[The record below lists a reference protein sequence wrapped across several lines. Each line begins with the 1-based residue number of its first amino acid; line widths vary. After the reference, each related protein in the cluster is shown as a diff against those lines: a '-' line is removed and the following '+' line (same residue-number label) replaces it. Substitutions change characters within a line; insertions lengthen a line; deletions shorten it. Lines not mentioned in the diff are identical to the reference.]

1 MFDKTIVKNISSLFS
16 IQIAGYVI
24 PLITLPYLVRTLGM
38 EGYGYL
44 GFSLAITQY
53 AGLLVN
59 YGFDLSATSAIAKC
73 RGDKHKVSEIFWN
86 IILIRLLTFCIST
99 ILIILVSIFIP
110 EIKVVLPILMAC
122 MIAVLGAA
130 LFPQW
135 LFQGKEQLG
144 LISMAR
150 ILAQVATVPL
160 LLFFVR
166 NSDDIWLAALIS
178 SSAGIIVSIYA
189 LWLVYARQW
198 VRFVRPTI
206 SSIKSQLAEGW
217 HIFIST
223 AAISLYTTSVTVI
236 LGFISGPVSVGF
248 FVAAERLIK
257 AVLSIYG
264 TLSNAF
270 YPRVNALVS
279 ESVEKAKKLLVKL
292 GILLFSIAAVCSASV
307 FQLAEFVVLLLFGEG
322 HEQTV
327 SILKIMSILPVVISL
342 SNLAGIQILIPFGFK
357 KAFSK
362 ILIFSGLI
370 SLLILFP
377 MVIVFNELGAAL
389 SVVITEVIVT
399 VLMLYTVYKQKIM
412 KGIT

>member
-1 MFDKTIVKNISSLFS
+1 MFDKTIIKNISSLFS
-16 IQIAGYVI
+16 LQMAGYII

-59 YGFDLSATSAIAKC
+59 YGFHLSATSAIAKC
-73 RGDKHKVSEIFWN
+73 RDDKQKVSEIFWN
-86 IILIRLLTFCIST
+86 ITVIRMLTFFLSL
-99 ILIILVSIFIP
+99 ILIILASTIVP
-110 EIKVVLPILMAC
+110 EINEVLPILMAC
-122 MIAVLGAA
+122 MIAVLGAV

-144 LISMAR
+144 LISIAR

-160 LLFFVR
+160 ILFLVN
-166 NSDDIWLAALIS
+166 NSDDIWLSALIS
-178 SSAGIIVSIYA
+178 SSAFLIVSIYA

-198 VRFVRPTI
+198 VRFVKPTI
-206 SSIKSQLAEGW
+206 SSMKTQLLDGW

-236 LGFISGPVSVGF
+236 LGFISGPESVGY
-248 FVAAERLIK
+248 FVAADRLIK
-257 AVLSIYG
+257 AVLGIYG

-279 ESVEKAKKLLVKL
+279 VSVGKAKKLLVKL
-292 GILLFSIAAVCSASV
+292 GVLLFSIAAVCSALV
-307 FQLAEFVVLLLFGEG
+307 FLLAEFVVLLLFGEG

-327 SILKIMSILPVVISL
+327 FILKVMSILPVVISL
-342 SNLAGIQILIPFGFK
+342 SNLAGIQILIPFGYK

-370 SLLILFP
+370 SLLILLP
-377 MVIVFNELGAAL
+377 MVSAFNELGAAL

-412 KGIT
+412 KGIK